1 MKKQTQRLLAL
12 ILAMVMAVSMLVYV
26 SATDGEAV
34 VEETA
39 IELADEATSDSAV
52 EGDTSEAE
60 SVTVSLT
67 GTYSSGDVISDTDA
81 ATITALT
88 ALSGGKGSVS
98 NVYYINPDTEKT
110 YGSTRPYLQITPK
123 VNGNVTVNVSIAAGK
138 SICIIEPTGVM
149 GTAVVSDVEGTYE
162 IANLVNSV
170 DGLASGISGFLEAGK
185 TYLICPVGTNPTF
198 SSIEFAPGD
207 TAVETT
213 TETTTEAQVDDD
225 LVDIRDLTRTAPSST
240 SDGESHTVWV
250 LGDST
255 ACYYGNDTG
264 NYQVVRNG
272 YGMGLGAGSQYEGS
286 TYSYDVAGIFDNE
299 NITVYNLAISGI
311 SSKSFTSN
319 SAYTTLTSNWKSGD
333 YVLIG
338 FGHNDQKSDDSTRYT
353 DASQGAEGW
362 NVDGQFANSLYEN
375 YILPAVKAGVTP
387 VIVTSIVRRSR
398 TSDTIS
404 GSNVHNCSTG
414 DYRQTAID
422 LAEMFDLPCID
433 ITYNTHSEYIAL
445 GKGSAD
451 GSDGYGAYHA
461 QYNDKY
467 MTSKN
472 YTNSDGSLNEDYRID
487 NTHLNAYGA
496 KTVAYFISQDI
507 LGNDITYGV
516 NVETPNTIASPV
528 LTSDGTADDTYGS
541 LKALSTYLASD
552 LSDPRTDGS
561 ADATTETT
569 TEGFKVYLESGD
581 TGSVE
586 VGSTFDMYLKVKN
599 NEGLTGFNL
608 TLTYDT
614 QAVKLE
620 NIEQGDLKVMTDEAI
635 AAALAAG
642 KEGSIALAGS
652 VGTAAAASEE
662 GIDLAD
668 DSAITEDGTLLKLT
682 FSLVKYGE
690 GTFGLT
696 GSVETV
702 EGASEVTVSG
712 TSVFLDYNQEVD
724 EGLVLTPTA
733 SEVDADG
740 YFTVD
745 YILSGNGEA
754 YGLNNATL
762 AFCYDPETMIAI
774 GAGNAS
780 EVGAVDS
787 EGKLVQ
793 AIIADDV
800 VSSQALLVPAAG
812 YEEYDDALGGPAD
825 GVKSAAELGMIRLS
839 GYLSDNDGDGVLDV
853 AYNNGILF
861 SVKMQLV
868 SNLLEGITI
877 DDLIYTSVAASAAF
891 GVGESETSVFIEGN
905 VLYEGSE
912 NIGNGIRGDIDQN
925 GIITANDAACLLMY
939 IKTGEANSN
948 WNVSTYIADVA
959 ITGDTE
965 ITAADAALIM
975 AKVLNGATEFKDVED
990 ESGDDSGETTTE
1002 GETESTTAEDTTTTE
1017 ADVTTTEAPT
1027 TTTEAPTTTTEAPVE
1042 TTTSGSETVL
1052 ASYADSFSGILKS
1065 SNTKTDVDLAYA
1077 TTNGVCGNTSTMI
1090 RIGDKAVV
1098 AQLDEAVTSGKVTIT
1113 ADFCKEDTGSAGR
1126 NFRIYLENTALA
1138 ASSDDST
1145 VTALDLDADEAKT
1158 GIIYHL
1164 MDVSNTAVANAASI
1178 SSSTLTDGVSLGS
1191 VADGKWYRVKIE
1203 LDLDAGTSLTSIYMH
1218 GTDGTYNTTESAM
1231 TLVGQETSAASLL
1244 STTNG
1249 SGNAFQ
1255 QLRLVRTASGAQTY
1269 WDNIKITK
1277 G

>member
-26 SATDGEAV
+26 NATDGEAEAV
-34 VEETA
+34 TEITEETA
-39 IELADEATSDSAV
+39 VDLADAATSDSAV
-52 EGDTSEAE
+52 EGEDTSEVA

-67 GTYSSGDVISDTDA
+67 GKYSSGDVISESDA

-88 ALSGGKGSVS
+88 ALENGKGSVS
-98 NVYYINPDTEKT
+98 NVYYINPETEKT

-149 GTAVVSDVEGTYE
+149 GTAVVSDEEGTYE

-170 DGLASGISGFLEAGK
+170 DGLASGITGFLEAGK

-207 TAVETT
+207 TAIEVT
-213 TETTTEAQVDDD
+213 TEATTEAQVDDD
-225 LVDIRDLTRTAPSST
+225 LVDIRNLTRTAPSST

-255 ACYYGNDTG
+255 ACYYSNDTG
-264 NYQVVRNG
+264 NYSIVRNG
-272 YGMGLGAGSQYEGS
+272 YGMGFGTGKQLDGS
-286 TYSYDVAGIFDNE
+286 TYTYDVSGIFDNE
-299 NITVYNLAISGI
+299 NITVHNLAISGI

-319 SAYTTLTSNWKSGD
+319 TAYTTLTSNWKSGD

-398 TSDTIS
+398 TANTTYGIS

-433 ITYNTHSEYIAL
+433 ITYNTYNEYIAL
-445 GKGSAD
+445 GNGSAD

-467 MTSKN
+467 MASKN
-472 YTNSDGSLNEDYRID
+472 YYESDGTTLDENYRID

-516 NVETPNTIASPV
+516 NVDTPNTVSSPV
-528 LTSDGTADDTYGS
+528 ITSDGTADDTYGS
-541 LKALSTYLASD
+541 LKALSTYLSSD

-561 ADATTETT
+561 SDASTETT
-569 TEGFKVYLESGD
+569 TEGFKVYLEGGD
-581 TGSVE
+581 TSSLSALGDTFE
-586 VGSTFDMYLKVKN
+586 VYLNVKN
-599 NEGLTGFNL
+599 NEGLKGIDL

-614 QAVKLE
+614 QAVALE
-620 NIEQGDLKVMTDEAI
+620 NIEQGDLTIMTD
-635 AAALAAG
+635 AAVASALAAG
-642 KEGSIALAGS
+642 KSGSISLSGS
-652 VGTAAAASEE
+652 VDT
-662 GIDLAD
+662 
-668 DSAITEDGTLLKLT
+668 AITADGTLLKLT
-682 FSLVKYGE
+682 FSLVKFGE
-690 GTFGLT
+690 GTFGLS
-696 GSVETV
+696 GSATPSNESSTV
-702 EGASEVTVSG
+702 TISG
-712 TSVFLDYNQEVD
+712 TSLFLDYNQEVD
-724 EGLVLTPTA
+724 EGLVLTPAA
-733 SEVDADG
+733 SEPDENG

-745 YILSGNGEA
+745 YILSGNSDA
-754 YGLNNATL
+754 YGLNSATL
-762 AFCYDPETMIAI
+762 AFCYDPEKMIAI
-774 GAGNAS
+774 GAGNSS

-800 VSSQALLVPAAG
+800 VSSQALLVPEAG
-812 YEEYDDALGGPAD
+812 YEEYDSALGGPAD
-825 GVKSAAELGMIRLS
+825 GIKTAAELGMIRVS
-839 GYLSDNDGDGVLDV
+839 GYLSDNNGDGVLDV

-861 SVKMQLV
+861 SVKMKLTAD
-868 SNLLEGITI
+868 LAADETI
-877 DDLIYTSVAASAAF
+877 ADNIYTSIASSAAF
-891 GVGESETSVFIEGN
+891 GLGDNETAVSISGD
-905 VLYEGSE
+905 VLYEGTGE
-912 NIGNGIRGDIDQN
+912 DIGNGIRGDIDQN

-939 IKTGEANSN
+939 IKTGEANSG

-959 ITGDTE
+959 ISGDTA

-975 AKVLNGATEFKDVED
+975 AKVLNGATAFKDVED
-990 ESGDDSGETTTE
+990 ESGDDSGEATTE
-1002 GETESTTAEDTTTTE
+1002 GATEATTDSAEDTTTTE
-1017 ADVTTTEAPT
+1017 EDVTTTEEAT
-1027 TTTEAPTTTTEAPVE
+1027 TTTEAATTTEAPVE
-1042 TTTSGSETVL
+1042 TTTEAAATVL
-1052 ASYADSFSGILKS
+1052 ASYTDSFSGILKS
-1065 SNTKTDVDLAYA
+1065 NHASTDVDLAYT
-1077 TTNGVCGNTSTMI
+1077 TTNGVSGNTSTMI
-1090 RIGDKAVV
+1090 RIGDKAV
-1098 AQLDEAVTSGKVTIT
+1098 AIPLDEAITSGKVTFT
-1113 ADFCKEDTGSAGR
+1113 ADFLREDTGTAGR
-1126 NFRIYLENTALA
+1126 NFRIYFENTPSTVS
-1138 ASSDDST
+1138 SSDST
-1145 VTALDLDADEAKT
+1145 YANENLDDYKDY
-1158 GIIYHL
+1158 IIYHL
-1164 MDVSNTAVANAASI
+1164 MDVSNTARANATNVN
-1178 SSSTLTDGVSLGS
+1178 SSSADDGISICALEYGV
-1191 VADGKWYRVKIE
+1191 WYRVKVVV
-1203 LDLDAGTSLTSIYMH
+1203 DLDAGTSLTTIYKH
-1218 GTDGTYNTTESAM
+1218 SSSGAYSTDESAF
-1231 TLVGQETSAASLL
+1231 TVVGQETTAASLL
-1244 STTNG
+1244 TPNSG
-1249 SGNAFQ
+1249 SKSIQ
-1255 QLRLVRTASGAQTY
+1255 QIRLVRTAGGAQTY